1 MRSSSASTRALR
13 SRWTARKSRSF
24 ANPTSWPR
32 SSSKTAPQSVSNPNL
47 FEEQTSV
54 AKQLIFSDA
63 GRRKMLGG
71 VDILAK
77 AVGSTLGPTGRNV
90 ILSKS
95 FGGPLVTKD
104 GVTVSKE
111 IELSDPFENMGA
123 KLVNVVASKTS
134 DVAGDGTT
142 TATILARAIYREGL
156 RNVTSGAN
164 PTAVRRG
171 IEKAVEVAVNE
182 LHETVSRLIDPLPK
196 GKEQIS
202 QIGAISANNDPEVGK
217 MLADAI
223 ERVGR
228 DGVITVEE
236 GKTASTVLEFVEGMQ
251 FDKGYLSPYFVTSP
265 TTMEVL
271 FEDAL
276 ILLHEKKISS
286 LRELIPLLEKVAQ
299 SGKPLLVV
307 AEDVE
312 GEALATLVVNKL
324 RGVLNI
330 AAVKA
335 PGFGDRRKAMLGDM
349 AVLTGGT
356 VISEDLGLKLENLQL
371 SQLGQAKQIKVDK
384 DTTTIIQGAGKKA
397 EIQRRI
403 DQLRRQIDETDSE
416 YDKEKFQERLAKL
429 SGGVALIR
437 VGAPTEL
444 DMKQTK
450 ARIEDALHATRAAAE
465 EGIVPGGGVALLRV
479 IPAVQKLHDTLSGDE
494 RIGSGIV
501 LRALEEP
508 IRYIAANSGHDGGV
522 IAEEVRSKSGAVGF
536 DANTGNFV
544 DMFEAGI
551 IDPTKVTRTALQNA
565 ASIAALML
573 TTEAMITNIKDD
585 EKEGGPAIEGSVR

>member
-1 MRSSSASTRALR
+1 M
-13 SRWTARKSRSF
+13 
-24 ANPTSWPR
+24 
-32 SSSKTAPQSVSNPNL
+32 
-47 FEEQTSV
+47 
-54 AKQLIFSDA
+54 AKQLLFSDA
-63 GRRKMLGG
+63 ARRKMMGG
-71 VDILAK
+71 VDILAQ

-90 ILSKS
+90 IISKS

-111 IELSDPFENMGA
+111 IELPDPFENMGA

-171 IEKAVEVAVNE
+171 IEKAVEVAVRE
-182 LHETVSRLIDPLPK
+182 LHEKLSRPVSK
-196 GKEQIS
+196 KEEIAQVA
-202 QIGAISANNDPEVGK
+202 AISANNDPAIGN
-217 MLADAI
+217 MLADAV

-236 GKTASTVLEFVEGMQ
+236 GKTASTTLEFVEGMQ

-265 TTMEVL
+265 TTMEVI

-286 LRELIPLLEKVAQ
+286 LREMIPLLEKVAQ
-299 SGKPLLVV
+299 SGKPLLIV
-307 AEDVE
+307 AEDLE

-371 SQLGQAKQIKVDK
+371 SQLGRAKQVKIDK
-384 DTTTIIQGAGKKA
+384 DTTTFIQGDGKKA
-397 EIQRRI
+397 DIQRRI
-403 DQLRRQIDETDSE
+403 DQLRRQIEETDSE
-416 YDKEKFQERLAKL
+416 YDREKFQERLAKL
-429 SGGVALIR
+429 SGGVALVR
-437 VGAPTEL
+437 VGAPTEA

-450 ARIEDALHATRAAAE
+450 ARVEDALHATRAAAA
-465 EGIVPGGGVALLRV
+465 EGIVPGGGVALIRV
-479 IPAVQKLHDTLSGDE
+479 IPAVEKLHAELQGDE
-494 RIGSGIV
+494 KLGAAIV

-508 IRYIAANSGHDGGV
+508 TRHIASNSGHDGGV
-522 IAEEVRSKSGAVGF
+522 IAQEVKSNSGAVGF

-573 TTEAMITNIKDD
+573 TTEAMITSIKDD
-585 EKEGGPAIEGSVR
+585 EKEGAAKIEGAVR